1 MFTSHVDHV
10 VSDDDKAEALQALMK
25 VLNVDVISH
34 IFSGCSCDT
43 QIHTHR
49 GTGFQKKTHKATE
62 IKLLVQSTLNPNSFV
77 EITMTFFT
85 KNSVML
91 KKRNTWEVQN
101 RDGSILDFARES
113 QKEVSAGT

>member
-10 VSDDDKAEALQALMK
+10 VSDDDKAEVLQALMK

-34 IFSGCSCDT
+34 IVSGCSCDK
-43 QIHTHR
+43 QVHTHR
-49 GTGFQKKTHKATE
+49 GAGFQKKQKQTKATE

-77 EITMTFFT
+77 EITMTFLNKVK

-91 KKRNTWEVQN
+91 KKRNT
-101 RDGSILDFARES
+101 
-113 QKEVSAGT
+113 